1 MASNPQ
7 APAEEPGRPEGAGD
21 GKKRTRK
28 ARGTFAPPRSPAP
41 TAEPVLSGRLVL
53 VVALFVAMVFI
64 PLSPLSTWIS
74 KKAPAPTQMQEWKV
88 GSEGT
93 VHVTVVT
100 ADYNKLACAH
110 PEAVNGFHCAYSD
123 ERKAWAPEPGAPL
136 DDNKARIIQ
145 PYRTTDGTLLLLA
158 GLWAQPEVATRLHNE
173 PPNAVAENKL
183 ARFVLECRVRFL
195 ADWQEVPV
203 RWGPGQ
209 PFARQGNGE
218 EGKTKTAPVAEPLE
232 CHILER
238 KRTS

>member
-7 APAEEPGRPEGAGD
+7 ASSEHARRPESAGE
-21 GKKRTRK
+21 GKRRNKKAARTP
-28 ARGTFAPPRSPAP
+28 APPG
-41 TAEPVLSGRLVL
+41 EPVLSGRLVL

-64 PLSPLSTWIS
+64 PLSPLSGWIS
-74 KKAPAPTQMQEWKV
+74 KKAPTPTQAQEWKV
-88 GSEGT
+88 GAEGT
-93 VHVTVVT
+93 VHLTVVT

-110 PEAVNGFHCAYSD
+110 PEAVGGFHCAYAD
-123 ERKAWAPEPGAPL
+123 ERKAWPAEPGAPL
-136 DDNKARIIQ
+136 DDNKARVIQ

-173 PPNAVAENKL
+173 PPGAVAENKL
-183 ARFVLECRVRFL
+183 ARFVVECRVRFL

-203 RWGPGQ
+203 RWAPGQ
-209 PFARQGNGE
+209 AFARQGNGE
-218 EGKTKTAPVAEPLE
+218 ESKTKSAPVAEPLE